1 MSLQRSITRLMTS
14 AVDVDSLTSL
24 EDIQAAFDLLSQEE
38 ESLVERLDQILS
50 DGSSVEARLSSIS
63 RAAPQHD
70 QVGED
75 CSQLHQL
82 ISFTCGL
89 AEKVSFKV
97 RQLDLAKTR
106 VAQCQQRVHDL
117 IDLKVCSEGVV
128 TAMQEE
134 DYEKAAAL
142 IHRFLAMDESL
153 LRAPGEA
160 GNGGGLEAN
169 IATLHDAEARLRGV
183 VARKFDEAVKDED
196 LASIER
202 FFKLFPLLGMHEEG
216 LKNYTDYLA
225 TKLSAKS
232 KKNLK
237 SALDTQPGGARYN
250 IILADTLT
258 LLFEEVARTV
268 EIHQPLIETY
278 YGPGKVFTV
287 LSTLQ
292 SECDLQAKAIFT
304 EVRRRRGIRDKVS
317 KLYSKAISA
326 REVEGV
332 LGELCL
338 LQARV
343 EMYYRFI
350 RKRCSQDFEISEED
364 EGQRKE
370 NMLAVE
376 RLISQCELSR
386 TSQES
391 LGDYIALEQYF
402 MSENVALAISLD
414 SSEQDQL
421 TTSMLDDVF
430 FIVKKCIGRAVSSQ
444 NVDCICAVLNNACT
458 LLESDFLQLFQEA
471 VKAGLPNTYLDQA
484 YSVLHS
490 ATGAK
495 LAVADTDKQR
505 QQFLSYLNNAESGL
519 EYITRLQESIQ
530 AELANLNTGS
540 DKQAEK
546 INSCMTGLPT
556 VQTKLRTILDS
567 GLAALRTSAVKP
579 RVKPWVDGFSLCS
592 HNITD
597 EMFSDYAANDPW
609 VQQTI
614 VNIDM
619 LIQSFKPSL
628 TQANFDSFVN
638 IVASEVTLQLEKT
651 VLKISFNRLG
661 GLQFDKEVR
670 SLSSFLTSLT
680 SWTIR
685 DKFSRLQQMA
695 SILNIETLAEIE
707 ECTGVNKLTPVEV
720 RSILRL
726 RVDFKPEE
734 IKRVKLS

>member
-1 MSLQRSITRLMTS
+1 M
-14 AVDVDSLTSL
+14 
-24 EDIQAAFDLLSQEE
+24 
-38 ESLVERLDQILS
+38 
-50 DGSSVEARLSSIS
+50 
-63 RAAPQHD
+63 
-70 QVGED
+70 
-75 CSQLHQL
+75 
-82 ISFTCGL
+82 
-89 AEKVSFKV
+89 
-97 RQLDLAKTR
+97 
-106 VAQCQQRVHDL
+106 
-117 IDLKVCSEGVV
+117 
-128 TAMQEE
+128 
-134 DYEKAAAL
+134 
-142 IHRFLAMDESL
+142 
-153 LRAPGEA
+153 
-160 GNGGGLEAN
+160 
-169 IATLHDAEARLRGV
+169 
-183 VARKFDEAVKDED
+183 VK
-196 LASIER
+196 
-202 FFKLFPLLGMHEEG
+202 
-216 LKNYTDYLA
+216 
-225 TKLSAKS
+225 
-232 KKNLK
+232 
-237 SALDTQPGGARYN
+237 
-250 IILADTLT
+250 
-258 LLFEEVARTV
+258 
-268 EIHQPLIETY
+268 
-278 YGPGKVFTV
+278 
-287 LSTLQ
+287 
-292 SECDLQAKAIFT
+292 
-304 EVRRRRGIRDKVS
+304 
-317 KLYSKAISA
+317 
-326 REVEGV
+326 
-332 LGELCL
+332 
-338 LQARV
+338 
-343 EMYYRFI
+343 
-350 RKRCSQDFEISEED
+350 
-364 EGQRKE
+364 
-370 NMLAVE
+370 VE
-376 RLISQCELSR
+376 RLISLCDLSR

-402 MSENVALAISLD
+402 MSENLALAISLD

-458 LLESDFLQLFQEA
+458 LLESDFLQLFQET

-519 EYITRLQESIQ
+519 EYITRLQDSIQ
-530 AELANLNTGS
+530 AELASLHTGS

-546 INSCMTGLPT
+546 IKSCMTGLPA

-579 RVKPWVDGFSLCS
+579 RVKPWVDGFSQCS
-592 HNITD
+592 HNIT
-597 EMFSDYAANDPW
+597 EEIFSDYAANDPW
-609 VQQTI
+609 VQGTI

-619 LIQSFKPSL
+619 LIQSFRPSL

-670 SLSSFLTSLT
+670 NLSSFLTSVT
-680 SWTIR
+680 SWSIR